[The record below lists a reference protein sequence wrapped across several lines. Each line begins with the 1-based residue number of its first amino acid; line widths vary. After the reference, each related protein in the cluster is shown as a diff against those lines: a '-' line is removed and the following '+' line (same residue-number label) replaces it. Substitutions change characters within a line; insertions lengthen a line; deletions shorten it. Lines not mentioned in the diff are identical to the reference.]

1 MGRGLRPLPHHLTNM
16 NNNTIN
22 QNKRQPNIRPITEA
36 QSKVLLFIDSYIDKR
51 RYPPTYRE
59 ISEGMSFAS
68 TNAVTNHMV
77 ALEAKGYVNA
87 ERGRARAIWL
97 TDKAREFL
105 KSCKK
110 TMKKN

>member
-1 MGRGLRPLPHHLTNM
+1 M
-16 NNNTIN
+16 NNTTNIN
-22 QNKRQPNIRPITEA
+22 NKRQPNIRPITEA

-59 ISEGMSFAS
+59 VSDGMGFAS

-77 ALEAKGYVNA
+77 ALETKGYIKS

-97 TDKAREFL
+97 TDKARDFV

-110 TMKKN
+110 ETKKN

>member
-1 MGRGLRPLPHHLTNM
+1 M
-16 NNNTIN
+16 NNNTNIN
-22 QNKRQPNIRPITEA
+22 NNRKPNIRPITEA

-51 RYPPTYRE
+51 RFPPSYRE
-59 ISEGMSFAS
+59 ISIGMNFAS

-77 ALEAKGYVNA
+77 ALETKGYLKS

-97 TDKAREFL
+97 TDKALDFV

-110 TMKKN
+110 GTKKN

>member
-1 MGRGLRPLPHHLTNM
+1 M
-16 NNNTIN
+16 NNTTNN
-22 QNKRQPNIRPITEA
+22 NKRQPNIRPITEA

-51 RYPPTYRE
+51 RFPPSYRE
-59 ISEGMSFAS
+59 ISDGMNFAS

-77 ALEAKGYVNA
+77 ALETKGYLKS

-97 TDKAREFL
+97 TDKALDFV

-110 TMKKN
+110 GTKKN